1 MKKLYLSIIITFI
14 FTTNN
19 TFSIDFTNIN
29 KKEQATIYQNE
40 RNSIKE
46 KYDNVIEKI
55 KNKRDSKIAEIKKE
69 NKKSQFDK
77 IILEHKKYLILSRSV
92 REEYIKELTVL
103 KETYNY
109 YKSNK

>member
-1 MKKLYLSIIITFI
+1 MKRLYLLIIITFI
-14 FTTNN
+14 FTNNN
-19 TFSIDFTNIN
+19 TFSIDFANIN

-40 RNSIKE
+40 RNSIKV

-77 IILEHKKYLILSRSV
+77 IILEHKKYLTLSRSV
-92 REEYIKELTVL
+92 REEYLRELSVL
-103 KETYNY
+103 KEIYNY